1 MLDGKGGEMMRVIY
15 QKIRVPGF
23 PQDNIT
29 YRVDW
34 FDKFGKHACAES
46 GLAMEVSIS
55 PLNKPMKKDVLEDWL
70 TNWKESKVF
79 ECSARMLSVLSIGDI
94 IRNGIYEKVLD
105 DSMAKACKVKIKED
119 HDQNLKFCKIK
130 QAGFFQLWPHV
141 GSDNTNCIVFE
152 NVEISLPKEG
162 KKLARVVIPCPELLR
177 FYFATSSRLVNLVTQ
192 YGGAELIDKL
202 ILEKDAEGE
211 IRSKYLLNNELLLTL
226 RRTIPNVDMWAVGRI
241 YKDPIALR
249 EVNRVSRS
257 ISKDSI
263 LNGINPLNPKEGMNQ
278 NNDNASKHW
287 FNWVKMGL
295 PFTGSSTLE
304 AYGKY
309 CEETK
314 SLLVLKIVSCTGG
327 FPFSGICL
335 DRENSNLVDDHTSP
349 AEPTNYPM
357 QIESIEKKSDETDEQ
372 KAMNLEEGKEP
383 SKKIRTAEKKLKN
396 HNRFLEI
403 KNKTYRRKIKEN
415 RKFKSDWKQGPRG
428 EFGQYGTGDGDYKQP
443 IDAVPVIISNGPEPG
458 EQPNGE
464 VNNKSEKERKKAYP
478 YWDELI
484 QTMKELKL
492 EWKDAFEWRTIYT
505 DLGDGVYLQKFC
517 LSSFPSPPKG
527 GKPGKNEKW
536 SYIKLPDG
544 KRLRKLLWI
553 EIVKDGKYSYIAELE
568 CLPNEHFGIYIFQYN
583 NGMKASKTELLAVLK
598 LWVLDRRF
606 QKTEKILWSRT
617 HVEHD
622 GAEKLT
628 EKFMRRFK

>member
-1 MLDGKGGEMMRVIY
+1 MLDRKGGETMRRIY
-15 QKIRVPGF
+15 SRIRVPGF
-23 PQDNIT
+23 PKDNKL

-34 FDKFGKHACAES
+34 FDKFGKNKRVES
-46 GLAMEVSIS
+46 GFAMQVSIS
-55 PLNKPMKKDVLEDWL
+55 PLREQRYHNVLEDWL
-70 TNWKESKVF
+70 TIWQETRVF

-105 DSMAKACKVKIKED
+105 DSNARTWKIEIKED
-119 HDQNLKFCKIK
+119 HAQTQKFCTIEE
-130 QAGFFQLWPHV
+130 AGIVKRWPYI
-141 GSDNTNCIVFE
+141 GSDDTNCVVFE
-152 NVEISLPKEG
+152 DTEIALSAQSE
-162 KKLARVVIPCPELLR
+162 KLARVVIPCPELLR
-177 FYFATSSRLVNLVTQ
+177 FYFATSSRLVNLVMQ
-192 YGGAELIDKL
+192 HSGEELINKL

-211 IRSKYLLNNELLLTL
+211 VRSKYLLNNELLLTL
-226 RRTIPNVDMWAVGRI
+226 RRTIPNVDMWAIGRI

-257 ISKDSI
+257 ICKDSI

-278 NNDNASKHW
+278 NNDNASRDW
-287 FNWVKMGL
+287 FNWVKMGI
-295 PFTGSSTLE
+295 PFTGCSTLK

-309 CEETK
+309 CVETN
-314 SLLVLKIVSCTGG
+314 SLLVLKIASCTGG

-335 DRENSNLVDDHTSP
+335 DRENSNLVNDHTNP
-349 AEPTNYPM
+349 AEPTNYPR
-357 QIESIEKKSDETDEQ
+357 QIDSIEKKSDETDEQ
-372 KAMNLEEGKEP
+372 KAMQMEEGKDP

-403 KNKTYRRKIKEN
+403 ERKTYRRQIKEKRKYKSN
-415 RKFKSDWKQGPRG
+415 RQQGP
-428 EFGQYGTGDGDYKQP
+428 EVELDQYGTGDGDYNQP
-443 IDAVPVIISNGPEPG
+443 IDTVPVIISNGPEPG

-527 GKPGKNEKW
+527 VKLGKNEKW